1 MTKVRVRFAPSP
13 TGPLHMGGVRTALFN
28 YLFTKK
34 HGGDFILR
42 IEDTD
47 QKRFVPGAEDYIRAS
62 LEWVG
67 IKLDEDPWNGGKFGP
82 YRQSERKDLYRAYA
96 DQLIESGH
104 AYYAFDSS
112 DELNEMLQSPVYKD
126 EDKKEA
132 LNKIFVN
139 QSDTTKSLIATLITN
154 KRASLLNEVAIS
166 YIDLYK
172 ESKGIK
178 VAHVTTAVS
187 LSSEL
192 ETKVLLKVKELTG
205 SDKVTLEPKI
215 DESIIGGFIL
225 RIGDLEYN
233 ASISNSLAKIKREFS
248 KSI

>member
-1 MTKVRVRFAPSP
+1 MIGSRAAKRYAKAVLLLATEAKLETVVYDDMQS
-13 TGPLHMGGVRTALFN
+13 VTA
-28 YLFTKK
+28 T
-34 HGGDFILR
+34 I
-42 IEDTD
+42 
-47 QKRFVPGAEDYIRAS
+47 
-62 LEWVG
+62 
-67 IKLDEDPWNGGKFGP
+67 FG
-82 YRQSERKDLYRAYA
+82 
-96 DQLIESGH
+96 
-104 AYYAFDSS
+104 S
-112 DELNEMLQSPVYKD
+112 DDLNEMLQSPVYKD